1 MDATKLT
8 DSQWEFDHSS
18 TAADA
23 TVNIDIVCNYQ
34 KHILSLM
41 KNSFGSAVD
50 TDDVKVVLEN
60 LLRLEIYYKEFNY
73 EEIVE
78 TPGYTVLTL

>member
-1 MDATKLT
+1 
-8 DSQWEFDHSS
+8 
-18 TAADA
+18 
-23 TVNIDIVCNYQ
+23 
-34 KHILSLM
+34 M